1 MILYD
6 LRCKDGHQFEAWFRD
21 SAAYD
26 KQRKASAVLCPL
38 CGSKKV
44 EKAMM
49 APAVAKGARGEPA
62 QVPAAAPSPEQA
74 KLAEAMQML
83 RALRQQVEANCDY
96 VGPRFAEEAR
106 KIHYREVDPR
116 AIYGE
121 ATREESEALQE
132 EGVEFG
138 SIPWVPQHDS

>member
-21 SAAYD
+21 SAGYD
-26 KQRKASAVLCPL
+26 KQRKANAVLCPL

-44 EKAMM
+44 EKALM
-49 APAVAKGARGEPA
+49 APAVAKKGNVRDETPSAP
-62 QVPAAAPSPEQA
+62 APSPEQA
-74 KLAEAMQML
+74 KLAEAMKML
-83 RALRQQVEANCDY
+83 RALRQQVESNCDY

-106 KIHYREVDPR
+106 KIHYKEADAR

-121 ATREESEALQE
+121 ASKEESEALEE
-132 EGVEFG
+132 EGIEFG
-138 SIPWVPQHDS
+138 TVPWVPQHDS